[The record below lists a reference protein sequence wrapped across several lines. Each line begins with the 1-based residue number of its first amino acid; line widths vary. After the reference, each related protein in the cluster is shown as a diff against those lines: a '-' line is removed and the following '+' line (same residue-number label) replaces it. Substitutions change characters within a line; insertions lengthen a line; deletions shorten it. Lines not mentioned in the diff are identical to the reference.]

1 MSSFHGMDTEQ
12 VAALGTRMTAVAE
25 RLRTLEAHLTSRL
38 QQAAW
43 QGADRERFVQ
53 EWDGAYVASL
63 RTAASALEQA
73 AAVAAENVR
82 AQESVSA

>member
-12 VAALGTRMTAVAE
+12 VAALGTRMTAVAD
-25 RLRTLEAHLTSRL
+25 RLRTIESTLTSRL
-38 QQAAW
+38 HQVGW

-63 RTAASALEQA
+63 RTAAAALEQA

-82 AQESVSA
+82 AQETVSA

>member
-25 RLRTLEAHLTSRL
+25 RIRTLEATLTSRL

-43 QGADRERFVQ
+43 QGPDRERFVQ

-63 RTAASALEQA
+63 RTAATALEQA
-73 AAVAAENVR
+73 AAVATENVR

>member
-12 VAALGTRMTAVAE
+12 VAALGTRMTAVAD
-25 RLRTLEAHLTSRL
+25 RLRAIESTLTSRL
-38 QQAAW
+38 HQVGW

-63 RTAASALEQA
+63 RTAAAALEQA